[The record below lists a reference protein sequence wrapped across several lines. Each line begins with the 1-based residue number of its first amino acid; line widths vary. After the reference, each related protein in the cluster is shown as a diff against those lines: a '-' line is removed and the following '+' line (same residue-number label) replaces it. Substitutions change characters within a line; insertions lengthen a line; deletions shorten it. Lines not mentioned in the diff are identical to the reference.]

1 MMTRLTYLLISM
13 PSRLRDDALS
23 EVIGFILILA
33 LIAALASLYLT
44 YVVPAQGREGEIKH
58 MAGINDQFL
67 GYKTAIDS
75 LWINDQ
81 TNVPISRTFTL
92 GTITGTT
99 QGSFV
104 IPIFQPYP
112 SSGSM
117 VVNGREE
124 TITISADALVEGFP
138 GSATPD
144 LDPVYY
150 RPNHIYIQ
158 LMTTNTSKGGGITL
172 KPNYG
177 NWTISLNLT
186 RFITPDQ
193 EATQSGVK
201 PFPTPTSAS
210 SSISWTEFQ
219 TWINNNL
226 NNVGGWI
233 SSLNASISSSSNTSS
248 YITMTMTKN
257 NNLVF
262 SELPIVKNAQNNV
275 WYTID
280 VVDSSYGIE
289 NELVYPFSIS
299 ISNATSNWI
308 AYRYPVSVG
317 YVPKQITQSHQMG
330 SLEFLS
336 NNKYWIQ
343 QNYYYQQGGVF
354 LAQPN
359 DGMVTKVLPLIS
371 ITNQTGIP
379 TVRIVDIT
387 VKGSG
392 NIGGTSPVQVISRL
406 DTVPQNIFNGYTLA
420 KGIPN
425 AKNVTVTLTL
435 QDTATAQMWNQT
447 FAGIKSTAGGQ
458 SWIINTQNGN
468 LATLTIDPIP
478 SSPDYDIILDY
489 SQVNMSVELQSVA
502 I

>member
-1 MMTRLTYLLISM
+1 M
-13 PSRLRDDALS
+13 PSRLREDALS

-58 MAGINDQFL
+58 MATINDQFL

-92 GTITGTT
+92 GTLTGTT

-117 VVNGREE
+117 VVNGRGE
-124 TITISADALVEGFP
+124 TVAFLVDALIQAYPGNRTPTLFP
-138 GSATPD
+138 IWDEPQH
-144 LDPVYY
+144 LYVKV
-150 RPNHIYIQ
+150 R
-158 LMTTNTSKGGGITL
+158 TSD
-172 KPNYG
+172 
-177 NWTISLNLT
+177 S
-186 RFITPDQ
+186 
-193 EATQSGVK
+193 TQSGGVLI
-201 PFPTPTSAS
+201 TPISGGGTWSFMVNASDGASS
-210 SSISWTEFQ
+210 SSISAVITPLPTFTYTSSNPPTQLDQIRDYVNNIIVKWSQNVSISKNTTRDLTLTSIKHQNKTF
-219 TWINNNL
+219 NNL
-226 NNVGGWI
+226 IIEKNLENNRDYYIDLLDPAYGLAPDVEYP
-233 SSLNASISSSSNTSS
+233 LN
-248 YITMTMTKN
+248 ITLT
-257 NNLVF
+257 
-262 SELPIVKNAQNNV
+262 
-275 WYTID
+275 
-280 VVDSSYGIE
+280 
-289 NELVYPFSIS
+289 PFGPW
-299 ISNATSNWI
+299 T
-308 AYRYPVSVG
+308 YQYPVEVG
-317 YVPKQITQSHQMG
+317 YSQRIISFSHPMG

-354 LAQPN
+354 LTQPN
-359 DGMVTKVLPLIS
+359 DGIVAKVLPLIS
-371 ITNQTGIP
+371 ITNETGIP

-406 DTVPQNIFNGYTLA
+406 DSVSQNIFNGYSLA
-420 KGIPN
+420 RGIPN
-425 AKNVTVTLTL
+425 AKNVTITLNL

-447 FAGIKSTAGGQ
+447 FARIKSTAGGHN
-458 SWIINTQNGN
+458 WIFNAQNGN

-478 SSPDYDIILDY
+478 SSPEYDIILDY
-489 SQVNMSVELQSVA
+489 SQVNISVELQPVA

>member
-117 VVNGREE
+117 VVNGRGE
-124 TITISADALVEGFP
+124 TITINADALVQGFP
-138 GSATPD
+138 GSAMPD

-150 RPNHIYIQ
+150 EPDHLYVQ
-158 LMTTNTSKGGGITL
+158 VMTTNTTKGGGIIIT
-172 KPNYG
+172 PSSG
-177 NWTISLNLT
+177 NWTIWVN
-186 RFITPDQ
+186 I
-193 EATQSGVK
+193 
-201 PFPTPTSAS
+201 
-210 SSISWTEFQ
+210 SSISTPPISSQSSVGALPTFGGSGLNELIS
-219 TWINNNL
+219 WINSDLQNWAK
-226 NNVGGWI
+226 NVN
-233 SSLNASISSSSNTSS
+233 STMSTSSSSTPYLTISLN
-248 YITMTMTKN
+248 KN
-257 NNLVF
+257 NLPVF
-262 SELPIVKNAQNNV
+262 TDLPVVKNVQNNA
-275 WYTID
+275 WYTLDILD
-280 VVDSSYGIE
+280 LAYGLE
-289 NELVYPFSIS
+289 NQLNYPFSIFLNNS
-299 ISNATSNWI
+299 SANWI

-317 YVPKQITQSHQMG
+317 YVPKQITQSHHMG

-425 AKNVTVTLTL
+425 AKNVTVTLNL

-489 SQVNMSVELQSVA
+489 SQVNMSVELQPVA

>member
-1 MMTRLTYLLISM
+1 MPRLTYLLISM
-13 PSRLRDDALS
+13 PSRSREDALS

-58 MAGINDQFL
+58 MAGVNDQFL
-67 GYKTAIDS
+67 GYKTAVDS

-92 GTITGTT
+92 GTLTGTT

-117 VVNGREE
+117 VVNGRGE

-138 GSATPD
+138 GSASPN
-144 LDPVYY
+144 LNPVYY
-150 RPNHIYIQ
+150 KPDHLYMQ
-158 LMTTNTSKGGGITL
+158 VMTTNTTKGGGIVLT
-172 KPNYG
+172 PNTG
-177 NWTISLNLT
+177 NWTIWLNIT
-186 RFITPDQ
+186 RFSTLDPAVPTAGIQ
-193 EATQSGVK
+193 

-219 TWINNNL
+219 TWITNNL
-226 NNVGGWI
+226 NNPGGWI
-233 SSLNASISSSSNTSS
+233 SKLNTSISSSSNSS
-248 YITMTMTKN
+248 FYLTMTVKKN
-257 NNLVF
+257 NNAVF
-262 SELPIVKNAQNNV
+262 SEFSIVKNAQNNV
-275 WYTID
+275 WYT
-280 VVDSSYGIE
+280 VDILDSAYGME
-289 NELVYPFSIS
+289 NGLKYPFTLS
-299 ISNATSNWI
+299 ISNATSNWM
-308 AYRYPVSVG
+308 AYHYPVSVG
-317 YVPKQITQSHQMG
+317 YVPKQIIHSHQMG

-371 ITNQTGIP
+371 ITTQTGIP

-406 DTVPQNIFNGYTLA
+406 DSVSQNILNGYSLA
-420 KGIPN
+420 QGIPN
-425 AKNVTVTLTL
+425 AKNVTIILNL
-435 QDTATAQMWNQT
+435 QDAATAQMWNQT
-447 FAGIKSTAGGQ
+447 FAGIKSTAGGHN
-458 SWIINTQNGN
+458 WIVNTQNGN

-489 SQVNMSVELQSVA
+489 SQVNMSVELQPVA

>member
-1 MMTRLTYLLISM
+1 M
-13 PSRLRDDALS
+13 PSRSREDALS

-138 GSATPD
+138 GSATPN
-144 LDPVYY
+144 LNPVYY
-150 RPNHIYIQ
+150 EPDHLYVQ
-158 LMTTNTSKGGGITL
+158 VMTTNTTKGGGLIL
-172 KPNYG
+172 KPTNG
-177 NWTISLNLT
+177 NWTIYLNVSSLLMPETSFFGSEGSALPIVPPLDENAGASQIRFWIRTYLEPWISAVAGKIGNAQIKSIPILT
-186 RFITPDQ
+186 ISVIKNN
-193 EATQSGVK
+193 E
-201 PFPTPTSAS
+201 
-210 SSISWTEFQ
+210 SIFLGLPVVAN
-219 TWINNNL
+219 INNN
-226 NNVGGWI
+226 
-233 SSLNASISSSSNTSS
+233 T
-248 YITMTMTKN
+248 
-257 NNLVF
+257 
-262 SELPIVKNAQNNV
+262 
-275 WYTID
+275 WYT
-280 VVDSSYGIE
+280 VDILDSAYGLE
-289 NELVYPFSIS
+289 NDLKYPFTLT
-299 ISNATSNWI
+299 ISNSTSNWI
-308 AYRYPVSVG
+308 AYRYPVSIG

-359 DGMVTKVLPLIS
+359 DGMVTKVLPLLS
-371 ITNQTGIP
+371 ITNQTGMP

-392 NIGGTSPVQVISRL
+392 NIGGTSPVQVISRF
-406 DTVPQNIFNGYTLA
+406 DSVSKNSFNGYSLGQ
-420 KGIPN
+420 GIPN
-425 AKNVTVTLTL
+425 AKNVTITLNL

-489 SQVNMSVELQSVA
+489 SQVNMSVELQPVA